1 MGPQGLE
8 DEPGRKVP
16 NGPERLDKV
25 DQAPP
30 PSDRAGMCANVGRQD
45 DSQDDSPSRP
55 ISPRARLVAA
65 LTETISA
72 ATAAGD
78 LHAARV
84 AHEAIGRLLEEPEPG
99 VAGVA
104 DLRAERSRRGESG

>member
-8 DEPGRKVP
+8 NDSGRKVP

-25 DQAPP
+25 GQAPP
-30 PSDRAGMCANVGRQD
+30 PSDRAGMCANVRGRD
-45 DSQDDSPSRP
+45 DSQDDSSSGP
-55 ISPRARLVAA
+55 ISPRGRLVAS

-84 AHEAIGRLLEEPEPG
+84 AHEALGRLLAEPEPG
-99 VAGVA
+99 VAVVA
-104 DLRAERSRRGESG
+104 DLPAERSCRERSG